1 MSEFQTPAGAAERDI
16 YPLGWTAPESIAARS
31 GRALAD
37 LTLANV
43 RDGLLGPDDFAIHA
57 ETLRRQAALAA
68 EHGYPELAANLRR
81 AAELTAVPD
90 GELLAI
96 YEALRPGRATYAELS
111 DLAAR
116 LETAYGAKDTAAFVR
131 EAAAAYRETGLAP
144 AAGG

>member
-1 MSEFQTPAGAAERDI
+1 MSEPEAPASRDV
-16 YPLGWTAPESIAARS
+16 YPLGQTAPASLRAHS
-31 GRALAD
+31 GRALGD
-37 LTLANV
+37 LTLAHV

-57 ETLRRQAALAA
+57 ETLRRQARLAA

-90 GELLAI
+90 DELLAI
-96 YEALRPGRATYAELS
+96 YEALRPGRATSAELG

-131 EAAAAYRETGLAP
+131 EAAEAYRDTGLAP
-144 AAGG
+144 AAEG